1 MAILEKILSLGTI
14 PGMGGGYEPG
24 KDDHKKDDKDRKGDH
39 KDDHDAYPRHKVVAK
54 DDYFKG
60 DEDSY
65 ITGYVLKN
73 DTDSKD
79 HTLYAKE
86 LKGPEHGTLVLN
98 KDGSFKYTPDK
109 DFYGY
114 DSFKYK
120 AYDKDGK
127 YDWAEVK
134 LEVKDVPEPAP
145 NEAPVAKNDYFK
157 VKEGKYLK
165 GNVLANDTDADGDDL
180 DAVLVSGPKKAKY
193 FDFDEETGDFKYIA
207 KHDKNKD
214 NEKDYFTYKVK
225 DEYGNYSK
233 VAKVY
238 IDIKDDDHKGYHHD
252 HSKDYYMT

>member
-1 MAILEKILSLGTI
+1 MAALETILSLGTI

-24 KDDHKKDDKDRKGDH
+24 KDDHKDDYN
-39 KDDHDAYPRHKVVAK
+39 AYPKHKVIAK

-73 DTDSKD
+73 DYDTKD

-86 LKGPEHGTLVLN
+86 LKGPEHGDLVLN

-120 AYDKDGK
+120 AYDKYGK

-134 LEVKDVPEPAP
+134 LHIKDVPE
-145 NEAPVAKNDYFK
+145 NEAPVANNDYFK

-165 GNVLANDTDADGDDL
+165 GNVLANDTDAEGEDL

-207 KHDKNKD
+207 KHDKDKD
-214 NEKDYFTYKVK
+214 KDKDYFTYKVK

>member
-1 MAILEKILSLGTI
+1 MAALETILSLGTI
-14 PGMGGGYEPG
+14 PGMGGGYEPR
-24 KDDHKKDDKDRKGDH
+24 KDDHKKDDDKDH
-39 KDDHDAYPRHKVVAK
+39 YNAYPRHKAVAK

-73 DTDSKD
+73 DYDTKD

-120 AYDKDGK
+120 AYDKYGK

-134 LEVKDVPEPAP
+134 LHIKDVPEPKP
-145 NEAPVAKNDYFK
+145 NEAPVANKDYFK

-165 GNVLANDTDADGDDL
+165 GNVLKNDTDAEGDDL

-193 FDFDEETGDFKYIA
+193 FDFDEKTGDFKYVA
-207 KHDKNKD
+207 KKDKDKD
-214 NEKDYFTYKVK
+214 HEKDYFTYKAK
-225 DEYGNYSK
+225 DEYGNYSQ

-238 IDIKDDDHKGYHHD
+238 IDIKDYGHKGDDHSH
-252 HSKDYYMT
+252 DYYMT